1 MVLQKVEPMTDPL
14 YALRTHNEWDDLM
27 TVERYAKRAAD
38 LAETLDLAPTEAG
51 RLGDL
56 GIPNQR
62 SVGVLTVRHT
72 SRMVYQGKAQ
82 PRALTSG
89 ESK

>member
-1 MVLQKVEPMTDPL
+1 MVLQKAEPMTDHL
-14 YALRTHNEWDDLM
+14 YTLRHNNDEWDDLM

-72 SRMVYQGKAQ
+72 SRLVYQGPK
-82 PRALTSG
+82 
-89 ESK
+89 E